1 MQCGYT
7 TPVTRLTTSQF
18 ARFANQTL
26 GSPFSGAPRRP
37 IRLASLSGVYGYQGR
52 EPTGEAGDGS
62 VGDPSGGESMPGAQ
76 PPTLTPALA
85 DAIRAFAIGAMTP
98 EDFQDIFAVSRVY
111 CPRGDKPGFLALHDT
126 PEPVIPM
133 FSCLAELRRYAGE
146 QSRYFSVTGAEILDL
161 IPEGYG
167 IVLDIDGEHRVMFD
181 AGAIEQVIAYSMRR
195 LYG

>member
-1 MQCGYT
+1 MT
-7 TPVTRLTTSQF
+7 WLTTSQF
-18 ARFANQTL
+18 APFGNATRD
-26 GSPFSGAPRRP
+26 SPFSGASRRAAW
-37 IRLASLSGVYGYQGR
+37 LASLSGVYGYQGG
-52 EPTGEAGDGS
+52 EPTGATGGESEGGS
-62 VGDPSGGESMPGAQ
+62 TGGESMRGAQ
-76 PPTLTPALA
+76 PPTLTSALA

-98 EDFQDIFAVSRVY
+98 EDFQEIFAVSRVY

-146 QSRYFSVTGAEILDL
+146 QSRYFSVTGAEVLDL
-161 IPEGYG
+161 VPDGYG

-181 AGAIEQVIAYSMRR
+181 ANAIEQVIAYSMRR